1 MVSTKD
7 HRGYLMMGSND
18 VVNVNRAGIL
28 SYSRGSNT
36 KGAITLAR
44 DTTWHTIP
52 GGYPPT
58 KLDVIKT
65 KSLYKT
71 VNVDYQ
77 SVFTTFRPAHVF
89 VYSVGFGDNELL
101 LNTTVNRSMFST
113 RSFDQES
120 GQQDPNERYP
130 VYSEAIFEN
139 DIWTAYRP
147 IVNRFDITTSHQGP
161 VRELSIQFASH
172 DGHKIEIIGY
182 DLEAKIGE
190 QRNIKPLNAALR
202 ASRR

>member
-1 MVSTKD
+1 MVHGASGEIFLSIAWSLQKIIV
-7 HRGYLMMGSND
+7 GYIPSD
-18 VVNVNRAGIL
+18 V
-28 SYSRGSNT
+28 
-36 KGAITLAR
+36 
-44 DTTWHTIP
+44 DTIE
-52 GGYPPT
+52 
-58 KLDVIKT
+58 T
-65 KSLYKT
+65 KSIYKT

-101 LNTTVNRSMFST
+101 LNTTVNRSMSQT

-120 GQQDPNERYP
+120 DQQDPNERYP
-130 VYSEAIFEN
+130 VYGDLIFGK

-147 IVNRFDITTSHQGP
+147 IVNRFDISTSHEGP
-161 VRELSIQFASH
+161 VRELSIQFASQN
-172 DGHKIEIIGY
+172 GHKIEIIGY
-182 DLEAKIGE
+182 DLEAKVGE